1 MKFHLIIDGP
11 GNQQPQD
18 DDDDALI
25 IIYNVLRGFPDA
37 HAAVVQALTEN
48 SRDPR

>member
-1 MKFHLIIDGP
+1 MKFHLIIDRP
-11 GNQQPQD
+11 GNQQPP

-37 HAAVVQALTEN
+37 HAAVVQALMEN